1 MSSQDDDNLVPTQ
14 TEGYKVSEK
23 KGIDELNKLDADDPS
38 LIKWKESLGL
48 AHAKERF
55 PDDKRTVVV
64 QALVFQSA
72 DRTIRMDVSTPEAV
86 EKLRG
91 APIVI
96 KEGVDY
102 TFKIEFV
109 VQREVVSGLKF
120 LQSIKRHHITLEKM
134 EEMCGSYG
142 PKYENQEKTFAPAK
156 APSGM
161 LARGLYNVKSKFVDD
176 DNCAYLE
183 WEWSMEIKKDW
194 A

>member
-1 MSSQDDDNLVPTQ
+1 MSAQENDDLLPTQ

-23 KGIDELNKLDADDPS
+23 RGIDELKSLDSDDPS

-48 AHAKERF
+48 AHAQERF

-64 QALVFQSA
+64 QALVFQSG
-72 DRTIRMDVSTPEAV
+72 DRVIRMDVSTPEAV
-86 EKLRG
+86 QTLRET
-91 APIVI
+91 PIVI

-120 LQSIKRHHITLEKM
+120 LQSIRRHRVTVDKM

-142 PKYENQEKTFAPAK
+142 PKFENQEKTFSQAK
-156 APSGM
+156 AP
-161 LARGLYNVKSKFVDD
+161 
-176 DNCAYLE
+176 
-183 WEWSMEIKKDW
+183 
-194 A
+194 